1 MNQTIATFMKI
12 AITVVSISA
21 FLFYVGYNMIGS
33 ETTNYKT
40 DITSVNSKL
49 PTGAESATNPNK

>member
-33 ETTNYKT
+33 EANNYKT
-40 DITSVNSKL
+40 DITGLNSKL
-49 PTGAESATNPNK
+49 PAGDNSLTNTNP